1 MCSYLFF
8 RIDVIE
14 GRNLSKDPY
23 VINDHLESIISVG
36 LDAPVLCMYWWY
48 SEIMSALTLL
58 GIVVIFDK
66 IQESVAGNSIY
77 ATRVAQYYYFH
88 VQFVSLDRQA
98 FTSCTG
104 TVAYDKLSR
113 GTHQV
118 TVRATEEAGNAGE
131 DRFLFYLR
139 QSMIS

>member
-14 GRNLSKDPY
+14 GRNLSNEPY
-23 VINDHLESIISVG
+23 VINDHLESSISVG

-66 IQESVAGNSIY
+66 VQESVAGNSIY
-77 ATRVAQYYYFH
+77 AIHVAQYYYFH

-104 TVAYDKLSR
+104 TVVYDKLSR

-118 TVRATEEAGNAGE
+118 TCTSYR
-131 DRFLFYLR
+131 RSR
-139 QSMIS
+139 